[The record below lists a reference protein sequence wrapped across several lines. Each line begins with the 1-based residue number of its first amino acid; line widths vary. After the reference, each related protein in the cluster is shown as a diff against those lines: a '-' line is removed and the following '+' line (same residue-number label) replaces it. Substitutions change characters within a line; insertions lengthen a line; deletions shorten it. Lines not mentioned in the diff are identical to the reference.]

1 MYKLMIKQYYNDFQN
16 ISTNEYSG
24 IEHETIKAANIELL
38 EAKAHEADNENLFA
52 LYVEEAEKC

>member
-16 ISTNEYSG
+16 ISTNEYSR

-38 EAKAHEADNENLFA
+38 EAIAHETDNENLFA
-52 LYVEEAEKC
+52 LYVEEE